1 MDLYLCLDKLVN
13 FKPVVSPAPEDGS
26 PRPGQKDKEET
37 ERTGISP
44 AGSQD
49 WDGPSKQSHKAIPP
63 SRCAHV
69 QNYIIS
75 AMLQQQLITVL
86 TLWQMGPAE

>member
-49 WDGPSKQSHKAIPP
+49 WDGPSKQTH
-63 SRCAHV
+63 
-69 QNYIIS
+69 
-75 AMLQQQLITVL
+75 TVKQYL
-86 TLWQMGPAE
+86 PHTALMYRTTL